1 MKKLNNWPCSIKRIF
16 SNVKVEKVVSP
27 PQKPTANNICCV
39 LDTEDLVLRKPSSNP
54 NSKQPI
60 AFAISV
66 ANGNCGD
73 MVLRTSPMVY
83 RKRLPSPPPIK
94 TSKKE
99 MPFMLHDAF

>member
-16 SNVKVEKVVSP
+16 SNVKVEKVVSQ

-73 MVLRTSPMVY
+73 MGLRTSPMVY

>member
-1 MKKLNNWPCSIKRIF
+1 
-16 SNVKVEKVVSP
+16 
-27 PQKPTANNICCV
+27 
-39 LDTEDLVLRKPSSNP
+39 LDTEDLVLRKPNINP

-66 ANGNCGD
+66 AYGNCGD
-73 MVLRTSPMVY
+73 MGLIISPIVY

-99 MPFMLHDAF
+99 MTFMLHDTF

>member
-1 MKKLNNWPCSIKRIF
+1 MKKLNNWPCSINRIF
-16 SNVKVEKVVSP
+16 SNVNVEKVVSP
-27 PQKPTANNICCV
+27 TQKPTANNICCV
-39 LDTEDLVLRKPSSNP
+39 MDTEYLVLRKPSSNP

-73 MVLRTSPMVY
+73 MGLRTSPMVY